1 MHHFYDDPAG
11 DMCQSLIALGATL
24 IRLKLLK
31 KVQKFYNYRWDFVYR
46 ELARKEKISNYL
58 QSLQSHR
65 LTPIQEL
72 CQQKNKYQS
81 P

>member
-11 DMCQSLIALGATL
+11 DMCQSLIALGTTL
-24 IRLKLLK
+24 VRLKLLRK
-31 KVQKFYNYRWDFVYR
+31 PTGYYNNRWDFVYR
-46 ELARKEKISNYL
+46 ELTRKEKIANYL
-58 QSLQSHR
+58 QNLQSHR